1 MCNNS
6 SKECSQSS
14 SAATVDLYADT
25 FVAHPPKQKLS
36 YAPELGNYESI
47 RHVENLYSYDR
58 RLMTGVLVTVSLS
71 KSVLGSR
78 QLIESCIYFPSL
90 SFRSIDML
98 MFYG

>member
-58 RLMTGVLVTVSLS
+58 RLMTGASYSFFVQERFRLETV
-71 KSVLGSR
+71 
-78 QLIESCIYFPSL
+78 
-90 SFRSIDML
+90 D
-98 MFYG
+98 